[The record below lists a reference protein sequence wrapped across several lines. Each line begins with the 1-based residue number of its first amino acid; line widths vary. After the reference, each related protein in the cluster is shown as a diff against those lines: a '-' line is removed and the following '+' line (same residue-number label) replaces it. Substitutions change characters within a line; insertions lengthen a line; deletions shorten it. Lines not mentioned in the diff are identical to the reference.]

1 MRLWSSHR
9 SLPASQPLDR
19 LCWLLESTACSG
31 GNDDYN
37 YGDNHA
43 DHNGYNDHDA
53 DIDHNDHNDDDASSL
68 IIHSALM
75 AVF

>member
-1 MRLWSSHR
+1 MTITMAIITLM
-9 SLPASQPLDR
+9 
-19 LCWLLESTACSG
+19 
-31 GNDDYN
+31 
-37 YGDNHA
+37 A